1 MFIEIGGL
9 ATHVQVDGPQG
20 GEAVLL
26 LHSLGTDLR
35 VWDPQ
40 AAALARTHRV
50 IRPDLRGHGL
60 TEAPPGEYTME
71 RLARDALALLD
82 ALSVRRGHVGGV
94 SIGGPTPQGN
104 GRPPTRIGRG

>member
-1 MFIEIGGL
+1 MFIEVGGL
-9 ATHVQVDGPQG
+9 ATHVEVEGPQH

-26 LHSLGTDLR
+26 LHSLGTNLH

-60 TEAPPGEYTME
+60 TEAPGGRVSSTWRAMLYAACHWRSCCAP
-71 RLARDALALLD
+71 LA
-82 ALSVRRGHVGGV
+82 ST
-94 SIGGPTPQGN
+94 SSMS
-104 GRPPTRIGRG
+104 